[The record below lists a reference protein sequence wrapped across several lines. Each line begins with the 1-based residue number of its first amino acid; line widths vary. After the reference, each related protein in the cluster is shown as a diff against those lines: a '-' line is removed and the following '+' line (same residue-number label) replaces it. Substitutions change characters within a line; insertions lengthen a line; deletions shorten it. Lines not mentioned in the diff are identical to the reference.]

1 MAERPRRSLRGGL
14 PAASASA
21 LFLGLTPIFG
31 KLAIN
36 AGLSP
41 LTVVALRTLGAAA
54 LLFLA
59 LRIARPQDFYIY
71 PVGLVGC
78 LLAGAINGAGSL
90 LYYSALGR
98 IDASLGQLLYS
109 LYPMF
114 VALLLYLDGYRYTRT
129 TALRLALSVPAVVLL
144 TTPASTQVDLV
155 GAAMMVGA
163 GLLYA
168 LHIPINQRVLFEAP
182 APTVTFYTLLA
193 MAGVV
198 VPTALLLQ
206 PVPIELPAA
215 GITPLVALT
224 LVTFLSRLTLFSGV
238 KTIGGLDTALIGL
251 GEIVVTLTLAFL
263 WLGESLTPGQWAG
276 ALLLGLSIFLV
287 AFDRRRRR
295 GPPLRGWLQWLL
307 PPMTLERRLDSISAE
322 EEPSAVEDQPADA

>member
-1 MAERPRRSLRGGL
+1 MGQQPLRSLRGGL

-59 LRIARPQDFYIY
+59 LGVARPQDFYIY
-71 PVGLVGC
+71 PVGLLGC

-114 VALLLYLDGYRYTRT
+114 VALLLYLDGYRYTRM
-129 TALRLALSVPAVVLL
+129 TALRLALSVPAVLLL
-144 TTPASTQVDLV
+144 TMPVSTQVDLV
-155 GAAMMVGA
+155 GVGMMLGA
-163 GLLYA
+163 GGLYA

-182 APTVTFYTLLA
+182 APTVTFYTLVA

-198 VPTALLLQ
+198 VPTALVLQ
-206 PVPIELPAA
+206 PLPTELHTEGLA
-215 GITPLVALT
+215 PLAALT
-224 LVTFLSRLTLFSGV
+224 LVTFLSRLALFSGV
-238 KTIGGLDTALIGL
+238 KRIGGLDTALIGL
-251 GEIVVTLTLAFL
+251 GEIVVTVTLALL
-263 WLGESLTPGQWAG
+263 WLGERLSPVQWFG
-276 ALLLGLSIFLV
+276 AFLLVLSIFLI
-287 AFDRRRRR
+287 AFDRDRRRRP
-295 GPPLRGWLQWLL
+295 GLRGWLRWLL
-307 PPMTLERRLDSISAE
+307 PPVASEAQLEPTRAE
-322 EEPSAVEDQPADA
+322 EKLPAAEDRPADA

>member
-1 MAERPRRSLRGGL
+1 MAEQPGQPLRGGL

-59 LRIARPQDFYIY
+59 LRVAWPQDFYIY
-71 PVGLVGC
+71 PLGLVGC
-78 LLAGAINGAGSL
+78 LLAGAVNGAGSI

-98 IDASLGQLLYS
+98 LDASLGQLLYS

-114 VALLLYLDGYRYTRT
+114 VALLLYLDGYRYTRM

-144 TTPASTQVDLV
+144 TMPASTQIDLIGV
-155 GAAMMVGA
+155 GMMLGA

-198 VPTALLLQ
+198 VPTALVFQ
-206 PVPIELPAA
+206 PLPTAL
-215 GITPLVALT
+215 PLSGLGPLAALT

-238 KTIGGLDTALIGL
+238 KTLGGLDTALIGL
-251 GEIVVTLTLAFL
+251 GEIMVTLTLALL
-263 WLGESLTPGQWAG
+263 WLGERLSPVQWLG

-295 GPPLRGWLQWLL
+295 GPPLRGWLRWLL
-307 PPMTLERRLDSISAE
+307 PPMTQESQLGPRSGE
-322 EEPSAVEDQPADA
+322 EEITAAEDRPADA